1 MLMLATLL
9 ILIKTVGLPF
19 INYTMYLEPNSTLI
33 NVNLPIIPIPGTLE
47 VINDSDNSLIPSS
60 LYNNGTL
67 VIFAFGGGYVSIIY
81 DANYTYN
88 QETFTYNLNISSPI
102 KFGLMFPPNI
112 VMLNLP
118 NNIISYTRIN
128 NSVEVTI
135 PPGRYSLQYIYIPA
149 QQTSATSTTSTSITS
164 TSTTSTSS
172 ATLPPPTITTSSST
186 STTTI
191 STSSTSTTVES
202 INQTTTSKP
211 QSTTPPH
218 SAALFSTSVIIAII
232 ILVILA
238 SIASIIMMKR
248 RTGMLISAS
257 LDDVDEAIIN
267 ALKENGGTLYQSQLQ
282 QLTNIPKTTLWRH
295 VQRLQDRGLV
305 KIDKVNGQN
314 RITLMK

>member
-135 PPGRYSLQYIYIPA
+135 PPGRYSLQYVYIPA
-149 QQTSATSTTSTSITS
+149 QQTSTTSTTSTSTTS
-164 TSTTSTSS
+164 PSTTSTSS

-191 STSSTSTTVES
+191 STSATSTTVES

-218 SAALFSTSVIIAII
+218 SAAVFSTSVIIAII

-238 SIASIIMMKR
+238 SIASIIMVKR
-248 RTGMLISAS
+248 RMGTLISAS
-257 LDDVDEAIIN
+257 LDDVDEAIIK

-314 RITLMK
+314 RITLMR